1 MIIAYLNSKN
11 FVPQEISLANKDI
24 LQEAIWIDLF
34 DPLQAEI
41 ELVEKYLNL
50 EIPTR
55 SDMEEI
61 ETSSRLYQE
70 NSFLFM
76 IATMFARSDTMNLKL
91 DPVTFIL
98 TDKSLITVR
107 YIELQSFDLFLAHR
121 RKNDYPNDDSI
132 LLFIALLEA
141 NIDCLA
147 DIIEFTGHRLEDYSR
162 KIFHPQTERD
172 TPKPDYRQFLQ
183 QLGLNGDLNSKTRES
198 LMIFNRLV
206 SFFKQ
211 TAGARIH
218 IAEQT
223 RLSTLSNDVLTLSDH
238 ATFIANKVIFLLE
251 ATLGMVNIEQNN
263 IIKIFS
269 VAAVIFLPPTLIA
282 SFYGMNFHFIPELS
296 WKFGYLYVIGLML
309 LSSWLPYRYFKYRKW
324 L

>member
-1 MIIAYLNSKN
+1 MIIAYLRSKN
-11 FVPQEISLANKDI
+11 FVTHEISLANRDLLK
-24 LQEAIWIDLF
+24 EAIWIDLLN
-34 DPLQAEI
+34 PLMTEI
-41 ELVEKYLNL
+41 ELIEKYLNL
-50 EIPTR
+50 KIPTQ

-70 NSFLFM
+70 NGFLFM

-98 TDKSLITVR
+98 TQNSLITVR
-107 YIELQSFDLFLAHR
+107 YVELQSFDLFLEQR
-121 RKNDYPNDDSI
+121 RKNFYPHEDSI
-132 LLFIALLEA
+132 LLFVALLEA

-147 DIIEFTGHRLEDYSR
+147 DIIEITAHRLDDYSK
-162 KIFHPQTERD
+162 KIFQSQTEPD

-211 TAGARIH
+211 TAGERIH
-218 IAEQT
+218 VAEQS
-223 RLSTLSNDVLTLSDH
+223 RLTTLSNDVLALSDH

-282 SFYGMNFHFIPELS
+282 TMYGMNFRYMPELS
-296 WKFGYLYVIGLML
+296 WRFGYLYALGIML